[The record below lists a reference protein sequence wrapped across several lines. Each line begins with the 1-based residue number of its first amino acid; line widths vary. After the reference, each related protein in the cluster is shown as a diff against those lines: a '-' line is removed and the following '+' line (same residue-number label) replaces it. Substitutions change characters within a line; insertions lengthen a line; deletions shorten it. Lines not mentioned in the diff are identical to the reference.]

1 MSISKHF
8 LSQVKNQSQV
18 LDNQVV
24 TPPPPPQKPCQTKN
38 IMYKF
43 LRIFLAGWFLF
54 SCSSD
59 EPEVVE
65 ALKKANAKD
74 FSFSLLSVN
83 AKEVSVEKIKSILKN
98 PTGWTIK
105 SLKIDDESFA
115 EVTGTSVKDFKIK
128 IKKAGE
134 FSFSVTLQKTGYE
147 DFILKGV
154 KIKVTFLADAKDFS
168 FKLLELTGANEVTI
182 EQIKKNLKSPTGWT
196 IKSLKIDDESF
207 AEVTGT
213 SVKYFKIKIKKTGA
227 FSFSITLQKT
237 GYEDFILK
245 GTIKV
250 NASTEPPKK
259 ADPSKFGF
267 PLLPVNAK
275 EVSFAVL
282 RGNLTSPAGWTI
294 KTIAV
299 VDSSFGEVTGAGIN
313 QKITIKK
320 DGTFAIN
327 ITLQKMGY
335 EDFVLQGKIKASTP
349 TQPLKKADA
358 KDFNFPLLPV
368 NGAEVS
374 FAVLRGN
381 LTSPAGWTI
390 KSIAVAD
397 SSFGAV
403 TGAGSNQKITIK
415 KDGTFAINITLGKTG
430 YEDFVLKGVK
440 IKASTPTQPPKK
452 ADPSNFSFP
461 ELPVNAKEIPI
472 ATIQSNLKKP
482 TGWTIKSIAV
492 ADSDFGDVTG
502 AGSSQK
508 IVLKKGGTFVINI
521 TLQKAGWADFV
532 LKGNIKAAKF
542 TATASDFSFPE
553 LSVNAKE
560 IPIAKIESNLTKPT
574 GWTIKTIT
582 VADSSFGDVTGAGS
596 SQKIVLKK
604 GGTFAINITL
614 EKAGYADFVLKGNI
628 KAANLTA
635 TASGFSFPE
644 LPVNAKEIPFATIE
658 SNLTKPDGWTIK
670 SITVADSDFGA
681 VTGAGDSQKITIKK
695 DGEFA
700 INITLGKTGWV
711 DFVLKGT
718 IKASTPTQPLKK
730 ADAKDF
736 SFPLL
741 EVNAKEILLDDIKR
755 RIMRPASWTIKSIA
769 VVDTSFGDVTGT
781 KIVLKKGGTFGIN
794 ITLEKAGYADYVL
807 QGNVKATLPTDS
819 SKFVFEKALG
829 AIKGIKDKTIK
840 TINIPDKIDGISVT
854 SIGDYA
860 FMNSSVAS
868 VTIPNS
874 VNIIGRRAF
883 FSCNALTS
891 VTIPSSVISIGDEAF
906 KFSYNLTSVTINCN
920 INFEIRDK
928 FDEYTLTSITIGNSV
943 TFIGDNAFREC
954 QGLTS
959 MTIPNSVTA
968 FGGAVFY
975 KCSSLTSVTIGNS
988 VTTIKRSVFYKCTRL
1003 TSVTIGNSVTTIE
1016 AYAFDQCPALISLT
1030 IPNTVTTIEDDAF
1043 VNSSLRSLTLNCNIN
1058 FKIKDT
1064 FSSFRNIT
1072 NVTIGKLGYYDWRWS
1087 ISKLVID

>member
-1 MSISKHF
+1 MNTIKNHKTVATHS
-8 LSQVKNQSQV
+8 LSSSY
-18 LDNQVV
+18 
-24 TPPPPPQKPCQTKN
+24 PPPPPQQKPCQTKN

-83 AKEVSVEKIKSILKN
+83 AKEVSIEKIKSILKN
-98 PTGWTIK
+98 PAGWTIK

-115 EVTGTSVKDFKIK
+115 EVEGTSVKDFKIK

-147 DFILKGV
+147 DFVLKGV
-154 KIKVTFLADAKDFS
+154 KIKATFKADAKDFA
-168 FKLLELTGANEVTI
+168 FPLLELTGANEVTI

-196 IKSLKIDDESF
+196 IKSLKIDDTSF
-207 AEVTGT
+207 AEVTGA
-213 SVKYFKIKIKKTGA
+213 SEKYFKIKIKKTGA

-294 KTIAV
+294 KSLTI
-299 VDSSFGEVTGAGIN
+299 VDSDFGEVTGAGSN

-320 DGTFAIN
+320 DGTFTIN
-327 ITLQKMGY
+327 ITLEKTGWV
-335 EDFVLQGKIKASTP
+335 DFVLQGKIKASTP

-390 KSIAVAD
+390 KSIAVVD
-397 SSFGAV
+397 SDFGEV

-415 KDGTFAINITLGKTG
+415 KDGEFAINITLGKTG
-430 YEDFVLKGVK
+430 YEDFVLKGAK

-452 ADPSNFSFP
+452 ADAKDFSFP
-461 ELPVNAKEIPI
+461 ELPVNGNEIPI
-472 ATIQSNLKKP
+472 ATIESNLKKP

-492 ADSDFGDVTG
+492 DDSDFGDVTG

-521 TLQKAGWADFV
+521 TLQKTGWVDFVLKGVKIKATFKADAKDFSFPELPVNAKEIPFATIESNLKKPTGWTIKTIAVDSDFGTVTGTGSSQKIVLKKGGGTFVINITLQKTGWVDFV
-532 LKGNIKAAKF
+532 LKGNIKAANL
-542 TATASDFSFPE
+542 TADAKDFSFPL

-560 IPIAKIESNLTKPT
+560 IPIATIQSNLKKPT
-574 GWTIKTIT
+574 GWTIKSIA

-614 EKAGYADFVLKGNI
+614 QKTGYEDFVLKGSV
-628 KAANLTA
+628 KAANL
-635 TASGFSFPE
+635 
-644 LPVNAKEIPFATIE
+644 
-658 SNLTKPDGWTIK
+658 
-670 SITVADSDFGA
+670 
-681 VTGAGDSQKITIKK
+681 
-695 DGEFA
+695 
-700 INITLGKTGWV
+700 
-711 DFVLKGT
+711 
-718 IKASTPTQPLKK
+718 K

-741 EVNAKEILLDDIKR
+741 SVNAKEIPLDDIKR
-755 RIMRPASWTIKSIA
+755 RVKKPAGWTIKTIT
-769 VVDTSFGDVTGT
+769 VDDSSVAEKESQ
-781 KIVLKKGGTFGIN
+781 KIKIKAPSTYVPRTFTVS
-794 ITLEKAGYADYVL
+794 ITLGGKTGWADYVL
-807 QGNVKATLPTDS
+807 SASIKADHSVWVLD
-819 SKFVFEKALG
+819 FDKANKTITG
-829 AIKGIKDKTIK
+829 VKDKTI
-840 TINIPDKIDGISVT
+840 TTLNIPDEIDGVAVTKIRKFAFIS
-854 SIGDYA
+854 I
-860 FMNSSVAS
+860 SSLAS
-868 VTIPNS
+868 VTIPD
-874 VNIIGRRAF
+874 
-883 FSCNALTS
+883 S
-891 VTIPSSVISIGDEAF
+891 VT
-906 KFSYNLTSVTINCN
+906 
-920 INFEIRDK
+920 
-928 FDEYTLTSITIGNSV
+928 TIGES
-943 TFIGDNAFREC
+943 AFR
-954 QGLTS
+954 
-959 MTIPNSVTA
+959 
-968 FGGAVFY
+968 Y
-975 KCSSLTSVTIGNS
+975 CSSLTSVTIPNS
-988 VTTIKRSVFYKCTRL
+988 VTTIGEQAFQDCSSL
-1003 TSVTIGNSVTTIE
+1003 TAVTIPNSVTTIGNF
-1016 AYAFDQCPALISLT
+1016 AFFRCTKLVLT
-1030 IPNTVTTIEDDAF
+1030 IKQKEPRKIALG
-1043 VNSSLRSLTLNCNIN
+1043 VNSFERIKSMKIPSASLAAYKAASGWSAYSGIM
-1058 FKIKDT
+1058 
-1064 FSSFRNIT
+1064 
-1072 NVTIGKLGYYDWRWS
+1072 VGY
-1087 ISKLVID
+1087 

>member
-1 MSISKHF
+1 M
-8 LSQVKNQSQV
+8 
-18 LDNQVV
+18 
-24 TPPPPPQKPCQTKN
+24 
-38 IMYKF
+38 
-43 LRIFLAGWFLF
+43 AGWWLF

-59 EPEVVE
+59 KPDPVE
-65 ALKKANAKD
+65 ALKKGNAKD

-294 KTIAV
+294 KSITV
-299 VDSSFGEVTGAGIN
+299 DDSSFGTVTGAGDS

-327 ITLQKMGY
+327 ITLQKTGY

-368 NGAEVS
+368 NGKEVS

-390 KSIAVAD
+390 KSIVVVNSD
-397 SSFGAV
+397 FGEV

-415 KDGTFAINITLGKTG
+415 KDGEFAINITLGKTG
-430 YEDFVLKGVK
+430 YEDFVLKGAK

-452 ADPSNFSFP
+452 ADAKDFSFP
-461 ELPVNAKEIPI
+461 ELPVNGNEIPI
-472 ATIQSNLKKP
+472 ATIESNLKKP
-482 TGWTIKSIAV
+482 TGWTIKSITV
-492 ADSDFGDVTG
+492 VDSTFGDVTG

-508 IVLKKGGTFVINI
+508 IVLKKGGTFGINI
-521 TLQKAGWADFV
+521 TLQKTGWVDFV

-542 TATASDFSFPE
+542 TATASGFSFPE

-560 IPIAKIESNLTKPT
+560 ILFATIESNVTKPAGWT
-574 GWTIKTIT
+574 IKSIKVADSDFGTVSSQKIVLKKGGGTFGITITLQKTGWVDFVLNGNIKAANLKPDAKDFSFPLLSINAKEIPLDDIKRRVKKPAGWTIKTIA
-582 VADSSFGDVTGAGS
+582 VADSDFGTVS

-604 GGTFAINITL
+604 GGTFVINITL
-614 EKAGYADFVLKGNI
+614 
-628 KAANLTA
+628 
-635 TASGFSFPE
+635 
-644 LPVNAKEIPFATIE
+644 
-658 SNLTKPDGWTIK
+658 
-670 SITVADSDFGA
+670 
-681 VTGAGDSQKITIKK
+681 Q
-695 DGEFA
+695 
-700 INITLGKTGWV
+700 KTG
-711 DFVLKGT
+711 F
-718 IKASTPTQPLKK
+718 
-730 ADAKDF
+730 
-736 SFPLL
+736 
-741 EVNAKEILLDDIKR
+741 
-755 RIMRPASWTIKSIA
+755 
-769 VVDTSFGDVTGT
+769 
-781 KIVLKKGGTFGIN
+781 
-794 ITLEKAGYADYVL
+794 ADYVL
-807 QGNVKATLPTDS
+807 TGSIKASVD
-819 SKFVFEKALG
+819 VFFLIFDKAKKT
-829 AIKGIKDKTIK
+829 ITGITDKTIT
-840 TINIPDKIDGISVT
+840 TINIPATIDGVVVTTIGDSAFRESRSLT
-854 SIGDYA
+854 SI
-860 FMNSSVAS
+860 
-868 VTIPNS
+868 TIPNS
-874 VNIIGRRAF
+874 VTTIGESAF
-883 FSCNALTS
+883 RECRSLTS
-891 VTIPSSVISIGDEAF
+891 VTIPSSVTTIGISAF
-906 KFSYNLTSVTINCN
+906 DDCLALTSVTIPNSITKIEDSVFSDCHKLTSVTIPSSVTTIGLSAFWNCN
-920 INFEIRDK
+920 G
-928 FDEYTLTSITIGNSV
+928 LTSI
-943 TFIGDNAFREC
+943 
-954 QGLTS
+954 
-959 MTIPNSVTA
+959 TIPNSVTA
-968 FGGAVFY
+968 IREAAFYGCTKLSVKFLQPDPSKITFEKMIVYFPFGKSDDNSTWVKEILVPTG
-975 KCSSLTSVTIGNS
+975 SLA
-988 VTTIKRSVFYKCTRL
+988 
-1003 TSVTIGNSVTTIE
+1003 
-1016 AYAFDQCPALISLT
+1016 AYRGIANISL
-1030 IPNTVTTIEDDAF
+1030 
-1043 VNSSLRSLTLNCNIN
+1043 
-1058 FKIKDT
+1058 
-1064 FSSFRNIT
+1064 FSSIM
-1072 NVTIGKLGYYDWRWS
+1072 KEY
-1087 ISKLVID
+1087 